1 MKQLRPSTF
10 PAFLCGLLRL
20 PKLASSAGRWTCLI
34 PMLLT
39 CILCGSCATY
49 YQKNLDFNTE
59 FQRGNLDLALQTLQH
74 QDNQANGRARFIY
87 YANNGLLLSVMG
99 RYTESNDY
107 LEKAYLFGEDYRI
120 NYLNETVSY
129 LTNPNVVVYRGE
141 DHEHLMVLYFKAL
154 NFLKMNKKE
163 EALVECRRLN
173 IRLNQLTDRYS
184 SPEKYQRDAFI
195 HTLMGIIFQ
204 SDNDYNNA
212 FIAYR
217 NALEVYE
224 GDYAR
229 MFSVTAPEQLKKDLL
244 DAAWKTGFVDEFE
257 RYKEHFGWADYK
269 PDTTAANLVFF
280 WHNGLSPVK
289 DEWSINFVITPGP
302 DNVFVFANAGM
313 NISFPFRVDNEKDR
327 ADLTKLQVFRVAFP
341 RYTERPALYQSAGLK
356 LGGTSFPLE
365 LAEDV
370 NKIAYKCLNERM
382 MLELGKGLLRA
393 ALKKTTEQSLRKE
406 NEGLGALLGMVNAIT
421 EKADTRNWQTL
432 PHSIY
437 YTRVPLVEGAN
448 DVKFSLQ
455 NVQGSHD
462 YSFTYKAT
470 KGQTLFHTF
479 SSLETAARPYRYN

>member
-1 MKQLRPSTF
+1 MLMKQVRPSTLH
-10 PAFLCGLLRL
+10 AFYRGLWRQLGPISIGVVCAL
-20 PKLASSAGRWTCLI
+20 F
-34 PMLLT
+34 
-39 CILCGSCATY
+39 LCGSCATY
-49 YQKNLDFNTE
+49 YQQNLDFNTE
-59 FQRGNLDLALQTLQH
+59 FQRGNLDQALQTLQ
-74 QDNQANGRARFIY
+74 QKDNQANGKARFIY

-99 RYTESNDY
+99 RYAESNEY
-107 LEKAYLFGEDYRI
+107 LEKAYLFGEDYRV
-120 NYLNETVSY
+120 NYVNESMSY

-154 NFLKMNKKE
+154 NFLKMGKKE

-184 SPEKYQRDAFI
+184 SPDKYQRDAFV
-195 HTLMGIIFQ
+195 HTLMGIIYQ
-204 SDNDYNNA
+204 SDNDFNNA

-229 MFSVTAPEQLKKDLL
+229 MFNLTAPEQLKKDLL
-244 DAAWKTGFVDEFE
+244 NAAWKTGFVDEFE
-257 RYKEHFGWADYK
+257 RYKEQLSMSSYQ
-269 PDTTAANLVFF
+269 PDTTAASLVFF

-302 DNVFVFANAGM
+302 DNVFVFANADM
-313 NISFPFRVDNEKDR
+313 NISFPFRVDNDKDR
-327 ADLTKLQVFRVAFP
+327 ADLTKLQIFRVAFP
-341 RYTERPALYQSAGLK
+341 RYRERPMLYEAAGL
-356 LGGTSFPLE
+356 

-370 NKIAYKCLNERM
+370 NKVAYKCLNERM

-406 NEGLGALLGMVNAIT
+406 NEGLGTILGVVNAMT

-437 YTRVPLVEGAN
+437 YARVPLAEGSNA
-448 DVKFSLQ
+448 VKFSLKSAQ
-455 NVQGSHD
+455 ASQD

-470 KGQTLFHTF
+470 RGQTLFHTF
-479 SSLETAARPYRYN
+479 SSLETTVRPYRYN